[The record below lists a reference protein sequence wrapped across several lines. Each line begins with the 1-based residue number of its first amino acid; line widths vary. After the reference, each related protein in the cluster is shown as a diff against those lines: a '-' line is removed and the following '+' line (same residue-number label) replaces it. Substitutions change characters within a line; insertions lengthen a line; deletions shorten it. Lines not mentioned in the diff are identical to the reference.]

1 MSCLANAESV
11 SCFFVKFLFLVLK
24 KKYEIQSL
32 QGKEVEVS

>member
-11 SCFFVKFLFLVLK
+11 SCFFVKFLFFSFE